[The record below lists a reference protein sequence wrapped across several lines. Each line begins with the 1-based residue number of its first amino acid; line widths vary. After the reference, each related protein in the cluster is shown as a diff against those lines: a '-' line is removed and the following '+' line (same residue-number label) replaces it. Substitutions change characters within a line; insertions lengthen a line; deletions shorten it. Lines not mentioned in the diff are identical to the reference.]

1 MPRLTWRW
9 ALNKAMA
16 KHNYPETRKPTGP
29 RPNADRPAKLEEPQR
44 VTTAAGVKNAPLT
57 RHKMLKYL
65 TPTTLKAMYE
75 EIDEAR
81 LDIFLNASEDNYK
94 TQLEEYSQMNEML
107 EGISQQYQA
116 STNDQL
122 WVIVATEQG
131 EQG

>member
-1 MPRLTWRW
+1 
-9 ALNKAMA
+9 
-16 KHNYPETRKPTGP
+16 
-29 RPNADRPAKLEEPQR
+29 
-44 VTTAAGVKNAPLT
+44 
-57 RHKMLKYL
+57 MLKYL

-107 EGISQQYQA
+107 EGISRQYQFL
-116 STNDQL
+116 TGDQL

>member
-1 MPRLTWRW
+1 
-9 ALNKAMA
+9 
-16 KHNYPETRKPTGP
+16 
-29 RPNADRPAKLEEPQR
+29 
-44 VTTAAGVKNAPLT
+44 
-57 RHKMLKYL
+57 
-65 TPTTLKAMYE
+65 MYE

-107 EGISQQYQA
+107 EGISRQYQFL
-116 STNDQL
+116 TGDQL

>member
-1 MPRLTWRW
+1 
-9 ALNKAMA
+9 
-16 KHNYPETRKPTGP
+16 
-29 RPNADRPAKLEEPQR
+29 
-44 VTTAAGVKNAPLT
+44 
-57 RHKMLKYL
+57 MLKYL

-81 LDIFLNASEDNYK
+81 LDLFLNASEDNYK

-131 EQG
+131 

>member
-1 MPRLTWRW
+1 
-9 ALNKAMA
+9 MA

-81 LDIFLNASEDNYK
+81 LDLFLNASEDNYK

-107 EGISQQYQA
+107 EEISQQYQA
-116 STNDQL
+116 LTGDQQL
-122 WVIVATEQG
+122 WAIVATEQG

>member
-107 EGISQQYQA
+107 EGISRQYQFL
-116 STNDQL
+116 TGDQL